1 MKNKI
6 KRILGIV
13 LRIVITCGLLWF
25 LFKKI
30 DFVDTLADIKGA
42 NKWLLLLSF
51 LIYAGIYILGFFR
64 WNMLLK
70 AAGITAPFKKIIGSF
85 AGGVFFSVAL
95 PSTIGGDLVRS
106 VDLAAHTKK
115 GREVVATVL
124 LDRLSG
130 YVGLVIVALTA
141 IIFGREYITHKSVI
155 ITLAIIVGVLIAVL
169 LVLFNSF
176 IYKKINKF
184 LDRPNAGKIRE
195 TIRNL
200 HEEIHYFRNKKMMI
214 VKNLALSFIIQMI
227 IPISFYLTGLAIG
240 VKINLLYYLVFLPI
254 IGAITLLPISIGGF
268 GVRENITISFFGLA
282 AVAADK
288 SGSMSLINDFFI
300 LVFVLAGG
308 VIYVLTLRN
317 RRVQRGQA
325 PQLPQQGKKV

>member
-1 MKNKI
+1 MQNKI
-6 KRILGIV
+6 KRILGTV
-13 LRIVITCGLLWF
+13 LRIVITAGLLWF

-30 DFVDTLADIKGA
+30 DFVDTLADVKSA
-42 NKWLLLLSF
+42 NKWLLLFSF

-70 AAGITAPFKKIIGSF
+70 AAGIEAPFKKIIRSF
-85 AGGVFFSVAL
+85 AGGVFFSMVL

-115 GREVVATVL
+115 GKEVVATVL

-141 IIFGREYITHKSVI
+141 VIFGREYIVHKSVG
-155 ITLAIIVGVLIAVL
+155 ITLAIIIGVLIAVL

-214 VKNLALSFIIQMI
+214 IKNLFLSFIIQLI
-227 IPISFYLTGLAIG
+227 IPVSFYLTGLAIG
-240 VKINLLYYLVFLPI
+240 VKINLLYYLIFLPI

-282 AVAADK
+282 GVAADK

-317 RRVQRGQA
+317 RRVQRSQA
-325 PQLPQQGKKV
+325 SQLPQQSKKV

>member
-1 MKNKI
+1 MKKKI

-13 LRIVITCGLLWF
+13 LRIVITVGLLWF

-30 DFVDTLADIKGA
+30 ELADTIKDLRSADKG
-42 NKWLLLLSF
+42 LLLLSF
-51 LIYAGIYILGFFR
+51 LTYSGIYILGFFR

-70 AAGITAPFKKIIGSF
+70 AAGIVAPLKKVVGSF
-85 AGGVFFSVAL
+85 AGGVFFSVVL

-130 YVGLVIVALTA
+130 YIGLVIIALTA
-141 IIFGREYITHKSVI
+141 MIMGREFITHKSVV
-155 ITLAIIVGVLIAVL
+155 ITVAIIIGILIAVL

-176 IYKKINKF
+176 IYRKISKF

-200 HEEIHYFRNKKMMI
+200 HKEIHFFKHKKMMI
-214 VKNLALSFIIQMI
+214 VKNLGLSFVIQML
-227 IPISFYLTGLAIG
+227 IPISFYLLGLAID
-240 VKINLLYYLVFLPI
+240 VRISMLYYLVFLPI

-282 AVAADK
+282 GVAADK

-300 LVFVLAGG
+300 LIFVLAGG

-317 RRVQRGQA
+317 RRIQRGQA
-325 PQLPQQGKKV
+325 PQLSSQVKKA